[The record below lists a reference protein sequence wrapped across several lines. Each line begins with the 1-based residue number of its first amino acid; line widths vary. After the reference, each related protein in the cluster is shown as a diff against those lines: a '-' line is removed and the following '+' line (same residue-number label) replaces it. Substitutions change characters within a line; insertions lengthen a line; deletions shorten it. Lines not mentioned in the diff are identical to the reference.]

1 MSSLKI
7 LSIGKEITYKGLDII
22 SIDISEITKQH
33 DIELYDY
40 VIITGGDGRI
50 RRILQQLHDMEHIPT
65 FILNPTGSFNLVAK
79 IHQTPKV
86 EEVLDLLARGDTPNK
101 EKHHLFKLNDELFLF
116 SAGNMGDLQHI
127 ILSET
132 MRFGWIE
139 HGALKYLLAILLL
152 LPAHL
157 ILTPFMLMSAR
168 KFFIFTPF
176 RFIKRFGSFYGEVKE
191 ITIDLQNH
199 HNLIELDG
207 DVVTIEENILYIRS
221 VGYIQIVIK

>member
-1 MSSLKI
+1 MQI
-7 LSIGKEITYKGLDII
+7 LSIGKEIRHTGLDIT
-22 SIDISEITKQH
+22 SIDISQITKIQN
-33 DIELYDY
+33 IEQYDY

-50 RRILQQLHDMEHIPT
+50 RRTLQQLHDMERIPT
-65 FILNPTGSFNLVAK
+65 FILNPTGSFNLVAR

-86 EEVLDLLARGDTPNK
+86 EEVLDLLTRGETPGK
-101 EKHHLFKLNDELFLF
+101 EKHHLFKLNEELFLF

-132 MRFGWIE
+132 LRFGWIE
-139 HGALKYLLAILLL
+139 HGPLKYMLAVLLL

-157 ILTPFMLMSAR
+157 LLTPFMLMSPR

-176 RFIKRFGSFYGEVKE
+176 RFIKRFGSFYGEVRE
-191 ITIDLQNH
+191 MTIDLQNH

-207 DVVTIEENILYIRS
+207 DVVTIEENLLHIRP
-221 VGYIQIVIK
+221 VGYIEVVTKSL

>member
-1 MSSLKI
+1 MKI
-7 LSIGKEITYKGLDII
+7 LSIGQDIVYEGLDIT
-22 SIDISEITKQH
+22 SIDISDITVQNN
-33 DIELYDY
+33 IEQYDY

-50 RRILQQLHDMEHIPT
+50 RRTLQQLQDLDHIPA

-79 IHQTPKV
+79 LHNTPEVEETLALLAGGETPK
-86 EEVLDLLARGDTPNK
+86 R

-139 HGALKYLLAILLL
+139 HGAFKYLLAVLLL

-157 ILTPFMLMSAR
+157 LLTPFILMSSR
-168 KFFIFTPF
+168 KFFIFTPL
-176 RFIKRFGSFYGEVKE
+176 RFIKKLGSFYGEVKE
-191 ITIDLQNH
+191 MTIDLKNH

-207 DVVTIEENILYIRS
+207 DVVTIEENLLHIRP
-221 VGYIQIVIK
+221 VGYIEVVTR

>member
-1 MSSLKI
+1 MQI
-7 LSIGKEITYKGLDII
+7 LSIGKEISYNGLDIT
-22 SIDISEITKQH
+22 SIDISEITQQH
-33 DIELYDY
+33 DIEQYDY

-50 RRILQQLHDMEHIPT
+50 RRTLQQLHDMERIPT

-79 IHQTPKV
+79 IHRTPKI
-86 EEVLDLLARGDTPNK
+86 EEVLELLARGGQPNR
-101 EKHHLFKLNDELFLF
+101 EKHHLFQLNEELFLF
-116 SAGNMGDLQHI
+116 SAGNMGDLHHI

-139 HGALKYLLAILLL
+139 HGPFKYLLAVLLL
-152 LPAHL
+152 LPAHI
-157 ILTPFMLMSAR
+157 ILTPFMLISPR

-191 ITIDLQNH
+191 MTIDLNNH

-207 DVVTIEENILYIRS
+207 DVVTIEENLLHIRP
-221 VGYIQIVIK
+221 VGYIEVVTK

>member
-1 MSSLKI
+1 MRI
-7 LSIGKEITYKGLDII
+7 LSIGKEITHKDLDIT

-33 DIELYDY
+33 GIEEYDY

-50 RRILQQLHDMEHIPT
+50 RRTLQQLHDMERIPA

-79 IHQTPKV
+79 IHQTPKI
-86 EEVLDLLARGDTPNK
+86 EEVLELLARGEKPNR
-101 EKHHLFKLNDELFLF
+101 EKHHLFKLNEELFLF
-116 SAGNMGDLQHI
+116 SAGNMGDLHHI

-139 HGALKYLLAILLL
+139 HGPLKYLLAVLLL
-152 LPAHL
+152 LPTHL
-157 ILTPFMLMSAR
+157 ILTPFMLMSPR

-176 RFIKRFGSFYGEVKE
+176 RFIKRLGSFYGEVKE
-191 ITIDLQNH
+191 MTIDLNNH

-207 DVVTIEENILYIRS
+207 DVVTIEENLLHIRP
-221 VGYIQIVIK
+221 VGYIEVVIK

>member
-1 MSSLKI
+1 MQI
-7 LSIGKEITYKGLDII
+7 LSIGKEISYNGLDIT
-22 SIDISEITKQH
+22 SIDISEITQQH
-33 DIELYDY
+33 DIEQYDY

-50 RRILQQLHDMEHIPT
+50 RRTLQQLHDMERIPT

-79 IHQTPKV
+79 IHQTPKI
-86 EEVLDLLARGDTPNK
+86 EEVLERLAGGEEPNR

-116 SAGNMGDLQHI
+116 SAGNMGDLHHI

-139 HGALKYLLAILLL
+139 HGPFKYLLAVLLL
-152 LPAHL
+152 LPAHI
-157 ILTPFMLMSAR
+157 ILTPFMLMSPK

-176 RFIKRFGSFYGEVKE
+176 RFIKRFGSFYGEVRE
-191 ITIDLQNH
+191 MTIDLNNH

-207 DVVTIEENILYIRS
+207 DVVTIEDNLLHIRP
-221 VGYIQIVIK
+221 VGYIEVVTK

>member
-1 MSSLKI
+1 MQI
-7 LSIGKEITYKGLDII
+7 LSIGKEISYNGLDIT

-33 DIELYDY
+33 DIEQYDY

-50 RRILQQLHDMEHIPT
+50 RRTLQQLHDMKQIPT

-79 IHQTPKV
+79 IHQTPKI
-86 EEVLDLLARGDTPNK
+86 EEVLELLARGEEPNR
-101 EKHHLFKLNDELFLF
+101 EKHHLFKLNEELFLF
-116 SAGNMGDLQHI
+116 SAGNMGDLHHI

-139 HGALKYLLAILLL
+139 HGPFKYLLAVLLL

-157 ILTPFMLMSAR
+157 LLTPFMLMSPR

-191 ITIDLQNH
+191 MTIDLNNH

-207 DVVTIEENILYIRS
+207 DVVTIEENLLHIRP
-221 VGYIQIVIK
+221 VGYIEVVTK

>member
-1 MSSLKI
+1 MKI
-7 LSIGKEITYKGLDII
+7 LSIGEDIVYEGLDITSI
-22 SIDISEITKQH
+22 SISDITKQN
-33 DIELYDY
+33 DIEQYDY

-50 RRILQQLHDMEHIPT
+50 RRTLQQLQDLDHIPA

-79 IHQTPKV
+79 LHNTPQVEETLALLAGGKTPK
-86 EEVLDLLARGDTPNK
+86 K

-139 HGALKYLLAILLL
+139 HGAFKYLLAVLLL

-157 ILTPFMLMSAR
+157 LLTPFMLMSSR
-168 KFFIFTPF
+168 KFFIFTPL
-176 RFIKRFGSFYGEVKE
+176 RFIKKLGSFYGEVKE
-191 ITIDLQNH
+191 MTIDLKNH

-207 DVVTIEENILYIRS
+207 DVVTIEENLLHIRP
-221 VGYIQIVIK
+221 VGYIEVVTR

>member
-1 MSSLKI
+1 MPNRKI
-7 LSIGKEITYKGLDII
+7 LSIGKEISYNGLDIT

-33 DIELYDY
+33 DIEQYDY

-50 RRILQQLHDMEHIPT
+50 RRTLQQLHDMERIPT

-79 IHQTPKV
+79 IHQTPKI
-86 EEVLDLLARGDTPNK
+86 EEVLELLARGEKPNR
-101 EKHHLFKLNDELFLF
+101 EKHHLFKLNEELFLF
-116 SAGNMGDLQHI
+116 SAGNMGDLHHI

-139 HGALKYLLAILLL
+139 HGPLKYLLAVLLL

-157 ILTPFMLMSAR
+157 LLTPFMLMSPR

-176 RFIKRFGSFYGEVKE
+176 RFIKRLGSFYGEVRE
-191 ITIDLQNH
+191 MTVDLQNH

-207 DVVTIEENILYIRS
+207 DVVTIEENLLHIRP
-221 VGYIQIVIK
+221 VGYIEVVTK

>member
-1 MSSLKI
+1 MPNRKI
-7 LSIGKEITYKGLDII
+7 LSIGKEIRYNGLDIT
-22 SIDISEITKQH
+22 SIDISEITQQH
-33 DIELYDY
+33 DIEQYDY

-50 RRILQQLHDMEHIPT
+50 RRTLQQLHDMERIPT

-79 IHQTPKV
+79 IHRTPKI
-86 EEVLDLLARGDTPNK
+86 EEVLDLLARGGQPNR
-101 EKHHLFKLNDELFLF
+101 EKHHLFQLNEELFLF
-116 SAGNMGDLQHI
+116 SAGNMGDLHHI

-139 HGALKYLLAILLL
+139 HGPFKYLLAVLLL
-152 LPAHL
+152 LPAHI
-157 ILTPFMLMSAR
+157 ILTPFMLMSPR

-191 ITIDLQNH
+191 MTIDLNNH

-207 DVVTIEENILYIRS
+207 DVVTIEENLLHIRP
-221 VGYIQIVIK
+221 VGYIEVVTK